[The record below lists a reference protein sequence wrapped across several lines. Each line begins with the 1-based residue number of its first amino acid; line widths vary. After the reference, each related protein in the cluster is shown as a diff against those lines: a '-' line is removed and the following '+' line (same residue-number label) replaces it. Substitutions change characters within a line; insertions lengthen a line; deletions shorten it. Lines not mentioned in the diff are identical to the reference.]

1 MLDDEKPM
9 GLTVGY
15 NITKYVAEELDLKNA
30 KEERSQNCPRKYYF
44 TTITSY
50 SGTIKQYNGLTS
62 LIDKHY

>member
-30 KEERSQNCPRKYYF
+30 RRRKK
-44 TTITSY
+44 SKL
-50 SGTIKQYNGLTS
+50 S
-62 LIDKHY
+62 